1 VSQTTPQGQNRS
13 RLTLGITVGILAA
26 TVVAFFVFAS
36 LYTEV
41 LWFDQLGYLD
51 VLLTQWFATAAMFV
65 LGFVAMAI
73 PVGVSIDLAYRFRP
87 VYARLSNELDRYRQL
102 IDPLRRL
109 AMLGIPAVLGLF
121 AGLAAANS
129 WPQYLL
135 WLNRTEFGTTD
146 PEFGLD
152 VAFYVFDLPVYLSVV
167 SFLSSIV
174 IISAIATAAT
184 GFLYGAISVDG
195 RELRISRVMR
205 IQLAVLGGLYFL
217 VQMLGLW
224 LQQYSALVS
233 PSSGFLAFGAGF
245 TETNATIPSR
255 AILAGIAALV
265 AIAFFVTAIIGRW
278 RPAIVGTAL
287 FIVSNLVIG
296 QAYPW
301 LIQRFQVDPSARTL
315 EASFIERNIDATR
328 DAYGLSDVVEI
339 PYQAETEASAGALR
353 ADAVTTAN
361 IRIIDPALVTD
372 AFSQLEQFRQ
382 YYRFPT
388 YLDVGRYEVDGE
400 RTDTVLAARELNLDG
415 LNSQSWYNNTIVYT
429 HGYGLVAAYGNQRT
443 EDGQPKF
450 LESGIP
456 VSQNLG
462 EYEPRIYFG
471 ENSPEYSIVGGPEGS
486 PALELD
492 YPSGGEGTDGNA
504 TYTYTGEGGPKVG
517 SLFSRLLYALKF
529 QSEQII
535 LSDAVNTESQILY
548 DRHPALRVQKVAPYL
563 TLDNDPYPAVVD
575 GRIVWM
581 VDGFTTTAD
590 YPYSTP
596 LNVSEAIADTY
607 RPAPDL
613 AFDTINYVR
622 NSVKATVDA
631 YSGEVTLYAW
641 DTSDP
646 ILQAWTGVFPAT
658 VKSQDEMSESLLD
671 HVRYPSDLF
680 KIQRSVLGAYHVT
693 DPGTFYSSEDEWV
706 TPNDPVSNPAAPRL
720 QPAYYLTM
728 QVPGSDAPAFSLYS
742 TFIPRATGD
751 ATRNVIYGYLAVNA
765 DAGEDYGKLT
775 LLTLPKQTTVPG
787 PGQVQAQFDSDAEVG
802 QQLNLLRQGQTEVIS
817 GNLLT
822 LPVGGGLLY
831 VQPVYVRSTGD
842 TSYPLLRKILV
853 SFGDKI
859 AFEDT
864 LDEALDSLF
873 GGDSGAQAGDV
884 DQTATEDEAAAPAP
898 QTQQPADEP
907 AEQPVDEGQGTV
919 IEESLDQALRDA
931 AAALADREAA
941 YRANDLVAAAEADRR
956 LTDALERA
964 LAFSE

>member
-1 VSQTTPQGQNRS
+1 MSQTTRPGQNRS
-13 RLTLGITVGILAA
+13 RLTFGITAGILAA
-26 TVVAFFVFAS
+26 LVALFFTFAS

-41 LWFDQLGYLD
+41 LWFDHAGFLN

-65 LGFVAMAI
+65 VGFLGMAL
-73 PVGVSIDLAYRFRP
+73 PVGISIDVAYRFRP

-109 AMLGIPAVLGLF
+109 AMLAVPAVLGLF

-135 WLNRTEFGTTD
+135 WLNRTEFGVAD
-146 PEFGLD
+146 PEFGQD
-152 VAFYVFDLPVYLSVV
+152 VAFYVFDLPVFMSVV
-167 SFLSSIV
+167 GFASSV
-174 IISAIATAAT
+174 IITSAIAAAAT

-195 RELRISRVMR
+195 REFRISRVMR
-205 IQLAVLGGLYFL
+205 IHLAVLGGLYFL
-217 VQMLGLW
+217 TQILGLW
-224 LQQYSALVS
+224 LQQYDALIT
-233 PSSGFLAFGAGF
+233 PSSGFLPFGAGF
-245 TETNATIPSR
+245 TEANATIPSR

-265 AIAFFVTAIIGRW
+265 AIAFIITAVIGRW

-287 FIVSNLVIG
+287 FVVSSLLIG

-301 LIQRFQVDPSARTL
+301 VIQRFQVDPSARTL
-315 EASFIERNIDATR
+315 ESSFIERNIQATR

-388 YLDVGRYEVDGE
+388 YLDVGRYDVDGQS
-400 RTDTVLAARELNLDG
+400 TDTVLAARELNLDG
-415 LNSQSWYNNTIVYT
+415 LNSQTWYNNTVVYT
-429 HGYGLVAAYGNQRT
+429 HGYGLVAAYGNRRT
-443 EDGQPKF
+443 EDGQPTF
-450 LESGIP
+450 IESGIP
-456 VSQNLG
+456 VSETLG

-492 YPSGGEGTDGNA
+492 YPSGGEGSDANA
-504 TYTYTGEGGPKVG
+504 TYTYAGNGGPSIG

-535 LSDAVNTESQILY
+535 LSDAVNSESQILY

-575 GRIVWM
+575 GRIVWII
-581 VDGFTTTAD
+581 DGFTTTAD

-596 LNVSEAIADTY
+596 VNVSEAIADTY
-607 RPAPDL
+607 RPAPDF
-613 AFDTINYVR
+613 AFDTVNYVR

-641 DTSDP
+641 DAEDP
-646 ILQAWTGVFPAT
+646 LLQAWSGVFPT
-658 VKSQDEMSESLLD
+658 TIKSQDEMSEGLLA

-680 KIQRSVLGAYHVT
+680 KIQRSVLGAYHVS

-720 QPAYYLTM
+720 QPPYYLTM
-728 QVPGSDAPAFSLYS
+728 QVPGSDKPAFSLYS
-742 TFIPRATGD
+742 TFIPQATGD

-831 VQPVYVRSTGD
+831 VQPVYVRSTGE

-873 GGDSGAQAGDV
+873 GGDSGAQAGDGV
-884 DQTATEDEAAAPAP
+884 GTDTAVVVPEPQAPVAEEPTAPA
-898 QTQQPADEP
+898 EP
-907 AEQPVDEGQGTV
+907 DQAPDQGTV
-919 IEESLDQALRDA
+919 IQEGLDQALRDA
-931 AAALADREAA
+931 ASALQDREAA
-941 YRANDLVAAAEADRR
+941 YRANDLVAAAEADQR

-964 LAFSE
+964 LVFSQ